1 MNYSIRRIISISF
14 LLLFLLETAPCKLL
28 KHSFITLAES
38 DEIITITKDDEKS
51 LYEAVQTLNKSG
63 GTIYI
68 DTPVINISNKNTL
81 DLSGTI
87 AGGIVGKKQ
96 SDGSYPRLDFKKA
109 RNSGSNARGITIR
122 GSNLFV
128 KYLIIEN
135 AGDNGIWIGGNKN
148 TIDHVITRYNNDT
161 GIQLSNNAAENTL
174 NYCYSY
180 RNCDIPTFGGNAD
193 GFAPKL
199 GVGKTV
205 FNYCFAW
212 ENSDDGWDSYDK
224 EGNISQD
231 VSYFH
236 SATWHNGN
244 PDIFTGK
251 YDYDNGKPLDKNM
264 WAVQQLMESDP
275 NFESNYNNKKFNI
288 DNGKIN
294 GVSAKEWFSQAIGAM
309 NGNGLKFGSKFTPQN
324 SSIKRTAEWCVVF
337 DHKNKG
343 FDNNG
348 SQKCTGYFTNC
359 VSFNNNINY
368 QLPYTFS
375 RWENNWSWGAK
386 SKDQNSMNQTLKKP
400 SNANSATKIFY
411 SVRDQII
418 KAVYAN
424 TFPTVTF
431 DDAIKKLN

>member
-193 GFAPKL
+193 GFA
-199 GVGKTV
+199 
-205 FNYCFAW
+205 
-212 ENSDDGWDSYDK
+212 
-224 EGNISQD
+224 
-231 VSYFH
+231 
-236 SATWHNGN
+236 
-244 PDIFTGK
+244 
-251 YDYDNGKPLDKNM
+251 
-264 WAVQQLMESDP
+264 
-275 NFESNYNNKKFNI
+275 
-288 DNGKIN
+288 
-294 GVSAKEWFSQAIGAM
+294 
-309 NGNGLKFGSKFTPQN
+309 QN
-324 SSIKRTAEWCVVF
+324 
-337 DHKNKG
+337 
-343 FDNNG
+343 
-348 SQKCTGYFTNC
+348 
-359 VSFNNNINY
+359 
-368 QLPYTFS
+368 
-375 RWENNWSWGAK
+375 
-386 SKDQNSMNQTLKKP
+386 
-400 SNANSATKIFY
+400 
-411 SVRDQII
+411 
-418 KAVYAN
+418 
-424 TFPTVTF
+424 
-431 DDAIKKLN
+431 